1 MSSTFSKGSK
11 TIICMCFC
19 VCMCVCAAEEK
30 AILKMGQVI
39 GKTY

>member
-11 TIICMCFC
+11 TICMCFC
-19 VCMCVCAAEEK
+19 VCMCVCAPEEK
-30 AILKMGQVI
+30 VILKMGQVT

>member
-11 TIICMCFC
+11 TICMCFC

-30 AILKMGQVI
+30 VILKMGQVT